1 MIFAPRRNNTLL
13 KIVLS
18 LLVVALAVFG
28 AVRAWT
34 WFTQSGAASAFSVSP
49 TDELRTA
56 RTLYDQG
63 SLQEARQALQP
74 LVDRG
79 RDDPATAEAI
89 MLLARI
95 EVQDGNKDTAK
106 SLLERGYQGLT
117 SSPEHPKIAIAYA
130 RILED
135 MGQLD
140 EAFRVYQD
148 VHEKAAHDVRAPA
161 TVGLGRHA
169 ERNKD
174 LLKARE
180 LYREAVKDATP
191 DSREWNDALDA
202 LGNVNVA
209 LVFSHQETPESK
221 WYTVAKGDSI
231 TSIGNALNTTQ
242 GMLMRA
248 NGIDENTVLSMGQ
261 RLIYTPKDFRI
272 VIERSRRRLFLLDKD
287 GVFKRYSVGLGK
299 PGHETTLGSYKIG
312 NKEKNPVWHKPGVG
326 PIPSGDPA
334 NELGTRW
341 MPFVP
346 DQEGLPKDLGI
357 HGTIRPE
364 TVGQYSSNG
373 CVRLYREDVEELY
386 DLVVRSTRVDIVETF
401 SLDKGVTVASPDS
414 GTTGE
419 VKS

>member
-1 MIFAPRRNNTLL
+1 LIFAPRRNNTLL

-18 LLVVALAVFG
+18 LLVIALAAFG

-34 WFTQSGAASAFSVSP
+34 WFNQTGAATAFLGS
-49 TDELRTA
+49 TADELQAA
-56 RTLYDQG
+56 RALYDQG

-74 LVDRG
+74 LVNRG
-79 RDDPATAEAI
+79 RDDAATAQAV

-95 EVQDGNKDTAK
+95 EVQDGHKDVAK
-106 SLLERGYQGLT
+106 GLLERGCQGLT
-117 SSPEHPKIAIAYA
+117 SNPEYPRMAIAYA
-130 RILED
+130 QILED
-135 MGQLD
+135 IGQFD
-140 EAFRVYQD
+140 EAFQVYQD

-161 TVGLGRHA
+161 TAGLGRHA

-180 LYREAVKDATP
+180 LYREAVKDAAP
-191 DSREWNDALDA
+191 ESKEWNDALDA
-202 LGNVNVA
+202 LGKVNVA
-209 LVFSHQETPESK
+209 LVFLHQETPESK

-287 GVFKRYSVGLGK
+287 GVFKRYSLGLGK

-312 NKEKNPVWHKPGVG
+312 NKEKNPIWHKPGFG

-341 MPFVP
+341 MPLVP

-357 HGTIRPE
+357 HGTIHPE
-364 TVGQYSSNG
+364 TVGQYTSNG
-373 CVRLYREDVEELY
+373 CARLYPEDVEELY
-386 DLVVRSTRVDIVETF
+386 DLVVRSTPVDILDTF
-401 SLDKGVTVASPDS
+401 SLDKGVTTASPDAS
-414 GTTGE
+414 GTAE
-419 VKS
+419 AKS